1 MPATPAQPD
10 DETVARHLA
19 RLTTAYPAFNFSRE
33 LFGWKGCRWVAERRD
48 RSVSGLRVV
57 ITDDLMEMHATL
69 RRDRDRCPFHDTS
82 AKMVE
87 N

>member
-1 MPATPAQPD
+1 MPATPVQPD

-19 RLTTAYPAFNFSRE
+19 RLTTAYPAFRFSRE

-48 RSVSGLRVV
+48 HSVRGLRVV

-69 RRDRDRCPFHDTS
+69 RRDGDRCH
-82 AKMVE
+82 AG
-87 N
+87 